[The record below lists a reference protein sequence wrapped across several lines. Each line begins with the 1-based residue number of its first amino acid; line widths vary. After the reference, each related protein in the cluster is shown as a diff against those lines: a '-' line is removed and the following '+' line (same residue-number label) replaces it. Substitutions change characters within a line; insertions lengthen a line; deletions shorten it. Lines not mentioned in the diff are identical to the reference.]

1 MPTSVKPV
9 VANDEK
15 SKFFTFLAK
24 VTYGK
29 PRNVK
34 GLILFF

>member
-1 MPTSVKPV
+1 MSNNVKPV

-24 VTYGK
+24 VTDGK
-29 PRNVK
+29 PRNVE
-34 GLILFF
+34 GFIF